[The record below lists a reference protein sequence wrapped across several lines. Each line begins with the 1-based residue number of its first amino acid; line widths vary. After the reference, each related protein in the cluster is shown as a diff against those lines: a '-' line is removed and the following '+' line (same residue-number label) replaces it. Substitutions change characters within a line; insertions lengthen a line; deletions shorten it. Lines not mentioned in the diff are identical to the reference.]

1 MIIPAL
7 RPPITTACPMCA
19 DLIRHGGWNAWWVS
33 GARIPTRGCPH
44 QCGYCTIP
52 LMYPKA
58 LRMRLRPVDEVAQ
71 HISTPCTIACPA
83 FQRRADEVLAQAFNR
98 RLPTLASAGRT
109 TFLRDRK
116 KADHFLP
123 KAR

>member
-71 HISTPCTIACPA
+71 HRFRSAVHHCLSCIAP
-83 FQRRADEVLAQAFNR
+83 
-98 RLPTLASAGRT
+98 SGR
-109 TFLRDRK
+109 
-116 KADHFLP
+116 
-123 KAR
+123 